1 MIWCAGP
8 ARMSVSTEGAAIV
21 LPKCCKMDLGQ
32 HDLQWC
38 GMSMLGVCTG
48 VNLCVPVTA
57 ACLRNVGLET

>member
-1 MIWCAGP
+1 
-8 ARMSVSTEGAAIV
+8 MSVSTEGAAIV